1 MKQRIYDSR
10 AQQVVDLEPREA
22 GRIGLYV
29 CGPTVQSAP
38 HIGHLRSALVYDQ
51 MRRWF
56 TASGHDV
63 TLIRNVT
70 DIDDKI
76 LDHARAAQQTG
87 SSEQWWALAYRV
99 EREFTAAYDAIGVL
113 PPTYEPRATANVA
126 EMVALIERLVERGHA
141 YAATDGSGSVYFD
154 TASWPEYG
162 TLTRQ
167 SRDQMEDAADSAN
180 AGGKRN
186 PQDFA
191 LWKAHRE
198 HEPVSASWESPWGRG
213 RPGWHIEC
221 SAMATRYLGE
231 EFDIHGGGLDLR
243 FPHHENELAQSQAA
257 GHPFA
262 RHWIHNGLV
271 NTGGQKMSKSLGNS
285 LFAADLLSAARPI
298 VLRYFLGSAHYRSV
312 LEFSEHSLVEAEA
325 AFSRIEGFLERA
337 EKYGESESA
346 RHQMMEFDTGA
357 SGGLLPARFEALE
370 HLGRP
375 AEFDAAM
382 YDDFAIPQAL
392 AVLHGAVR
400 AGNAAIDA
408 DDAVEVRVREAEV
421 VAMLDVLGLDP
432 RAQSWEAA
440 AGGSAADDAAAAALD
455 ALVQQ
460 LSDERAEA
468 RKNKDFALSDAIR
481 DRLLVVG
488 IALEDTPNGTRWSLS

>member
-1 MKQRIYDSR
+1 MRQRIYDSR
-10 AQQVVDLEPREA
+10 AQQVVDFEPREE

-56 TASGHDV
+56 TATGHDV

-76 LDHARAAQQTG
+76 LDHARAAQQSG
-87 SSEQWWALAYRV
+87 SAEQWWALAYRV
-99 EREFTAAYDAIGVL
+99 EREFTAAYEAIGVL
-113 PPTYEPRATANVA
+113 PPTYEPRATANIA
-126 EMVALIERLVERGHA
+126 EMIALIERLIGRGHA
-141 YAATDGSGSVYFD
+141 YRAADGSASVYFD

-162 TLTRQ
+162 ALTRQ
-167 SRDQMEDAADSAN
+167 SREQMDAAADSEPV
-180 AGGKRN
+180 GKRD
-186 PQDFA
+186 PRDFA

-231 EFDIHGGGLDLR
+231 QFDIHGGGLDLR

-285 LFAADLLSAARPI
+285 LFAADLLAAARPV

-312 LEFSEHSLVEAEA
+312 LEFSDTSLAEA
-325 AFSRIEGFLERA
+325 AAAFERIEGFLERA
-337 EKYGESESA
+337 GKLAEAAGAPIPAPGEGDA
-346 RHQMMEFDTGA
+346 A
-357 SGGLLPARFEALE
+357 SRLPAAFVEAML
-370 HLGRP
+370 
-375 AEFDAAM
+375 
-382 YDDFAIPQAL
+382 DDFAVPQAL
-392 AVLHGAVR
+392 AALHGAVR
-400 AGNAAIDA
+400 AGNAAIDSA
-408 DDAVEVRVREAEV
+408 DTATALARAAEV
-421 VAMLDVLGLDP
+421 AAMLDVLGLDP
-432 RAQSWEAA
+432 RADSWAA
-440 AGGSAADDAAAAALD
+440 PGGSAPGDASASALD
-455 ALVQQ
+455 HLVRALIEQ
-460 LSDERAEA
+460 RAEA
-468 RKNKDFALSDAIR
+468 RANKDFAASDAIR
-481 DRLLVVG
+481 DRLLAAGV
-488 IALEDTPNGTRWSLS
+488 ALEDTPNGTRWSLS